1 VLAGDGR
8 RSEHTLKRSEV
19 TVSLCSLLRWHTPL
33 CANVALLVGAAL
45 PVRACARMPA
55 AHVGLSGSGL
65 AISAALPATAAP
77 PAASFVR
84 TQQLSAAV
92 RPHAERSGCFP
103 SNHRASSAP
112 MPPGRSCLCRPVS
125 GRRFRPSS
133 DVRSRVYQHFFALSY
148 ARTVYG
154 PYMRLLMAAYRER
167 HSRPPRSRTT
177 PAHSRQAPPHSRRPG
192 RPPGSLSARRR
203 QRRQPPHG

>member
-1 VLAGDGR
+1 M
-8 RSEHTLKRSEV
+8 
-19 TVSLCSLLRWHTPL
+19 

-65 AISAALPATAAP
+65 AISAALHATAAP

-92 RPHAERSGCFP
+92 GPHAERSGCFP

-133 DVRSRVYQHFFALSY
+133 DVRSRVLSTLVCIILCTY
-148 ARTVYG
+148 SV
-154 PYMRLLMAAYRER
+154 
-167 HSRPPRSRTT
+167 RSL
-177 PAHSRQAPPHSRRPG
+177 HAPPHGCIPRAPFAAASFPYYAGALAPG
-192 RPPGSLSARRR
+192 ASALSAPRSPAGVALCSPAPASPAPTWLCAPCQLVPSR
-203 QRRQPPHG
+203 GSV